1 MTWKSIN
8 QELRDKNLVR
18 SRKPPA
24 TSLSRTMRQ
33 CQPRPAEVL
42 IEADTDWD
50 RIGAEPYWE
59 QIGADPDSERI
70 GADPDSERIEQDAQ
84 QAVVL

>member
-24 TSLSRTMRQ
+24 TSLSRTTQ
-33 CQPRPAEVL
+33 CQARPAEVL
-42 IEADTDWD
+42 IEADTDWE
-50 RIGAEPYWE
+50 RIGADTDW
-59 QIGADPDSERI
+59 ERI
-70 GADPDSERIEQDAQ
+70 GADPDWERIGADPDWERIEQDAQ

>member
-24 TSLSRTMRQ
+24 TSLSRTTRQ
-33 CQPRPAEVL
+33 CQARPAEVL
-42 IEADTDWD
+42 IEADTDW
-50 RIGAEPYWE
+50 
-59 QIGADPDSERI
+59 ERI
-70 GADPDSERIEQDAQ
+70 GADPDWERIEQDAQ